1 VRVAEVGDDRPQPQ
15 RLEEPKMIV
24 AKSRQSRS
32 YLMPAPHEREL
43 KVLLSPSLQEGLE
56 GLAVG
61 MTILPPG
68 SSSSFHSHDVECET
82 WIIVSGTGEVRLG
95 DEREAVGPESV
106 IFTPRHVKHQIIN
119 TGQEPLR
126 MFWIYTPPGGE
137 KSILDGQF
145 K

>member
-1 VRVAEVGDDRPQPQ
+1 
-15 RLEEPKMIV
+15 MII
-24 AKSRQSRS
+24 ARSSQARS
-32 YLMPAPHEREL
+32 YQMPAPHEREL

-68 SSSSFHSHDVECET
+68 SSSSFHSHDAESET
-82 WIIVSGTGEVRLG
+82 WIVVSGTGEVRVG
-95 DEREAVGPESV
+95 DEHEAVGPESLV
-106 IFTPRHVKHQIIN
+106 FLPRHVRHQIIN

-137 KSILDGQF
+137 KSILEGQF

>member
-1 VRVAEVGDDRPQPQ
+1 
-15 RLEEPKMIV
+15 MIV
-24 AKSRQSRS
+24 AKSKNAKSFM
-32 YLMPAPHEREL
+32 MPEPHQREL
-43 KVLLSPSLQEGLE
+43 KVLLSPSLQVEVE

-68 SSSSFHSHDVECET
+68 KSSSFHSHDIECET
-82 WIIVSGTGEVRLG
+82 WIIVSGEGEVRVGEESEL
-95 DEREAVGPESV
+95 VGPESV
-106 IFTPRHVKHQIIN
+106 VFLPRNIKHQIIN

-137 KSILDGQF
+137 KSILAGEM

>member
-1 VRVAEVGDDRPQPQ
+1 
-15 RLEEPKMIV
+15 MIV
-24 AKSRQSRS
+24 AKSNKAKSFM
-32 YLMPAPHEREL
+32 MPEPHQREL
-43 KVLLSPSLQEGLE
+43 KVLLSPSLQVDVE

-68 SSSSFHSHDVECET
+68 KSSSFHSHDVECET
-82 WIIVSGTGEVRLG
+82 WIIVSGEGEVRVG
-95 DEREAVGPESV
+95 EERGLVGPESV
-106 IFTPRHVKHQIIN
+106 VFLPRNIKHQIIN

-137 KSILDGQF
+137 KSILAGEI